1 MFVEQ
6 PLASPGSAKKTDG
19 RALNLLKCTD
29 KITENRKIQEKLIKI
44 KHNQEEEK
52 QEENQ
57 QNHSPFT

>member
-1 MFVEQ
+1 MNKNIFKNPVHWT
-6 PLASPGSAKKTDG
+6 P
-19 RALNLLKCTD
+19 LNLLKCTD

>member
-1 MFVEQ
+1 MNKNIFENPVHWT
-6 PLASPGSAKKTDG
+6 P
-19 RALNLLKCTD
+19 LNLLKCTD